1 MKVDPQRSI
10 VSPADAPPVEAVRS
24 RQAGQTSGP
33 GAAADSVVLSGD
45 LQLAEAAMRAASEA
59 PEVRADEVARAKKM
73 LERGEVG
80 NDLEALA
87 AKMLDSILPS

>member
-1 MKVDPQRSI
+1 MKIDPQRSI
-10 VSPADAPPVEAVRS
+10 VSPADATPVEGVRS
-24 RQAGQTSGP
+24 RQAGKSSGADAP
-33 GAAADSVVLSGD
+33 ADSVVLSGD
-45 LQLAEAAMRAASEA
+45 LQLVEAAMKAANEA
-59 PEVRADEVARAKKM
+59 PEVRADEVARARKM